1 MLLDLILA
9 IGHHILV
16 FGIAAILAAELV
28 LIRPGINAAQL
39 RQAGKIDLFYG
50 IAAGLVVLVGFAR
63 VYFGVKGPD
72 FYLQNPVFWAKI
84 GTFAVVGLLS
94 VPPTLLLLKWRGAEG
109 GCDIFTHGSRSRGR
123 QALPQDRGAPLHP
136 DSDLRSRDGPGLRAP
151 LERPEFKVP
160 LCAAFLP
167 KRLSFRSVCFRP
179 FGSEACCCFWCRLLP
194 AAYVWG
200 SFR

>member
-94 VPPTLLLLKWRGAEG
+94 VPPTLLLLKWRGAAKADATFLPMAAEVAAVRRYLKIEAHLFILIP
-109 GCDIFTHGSRSRGR
+109 IFAAAMARGY
-123 QALPQDRGAPLHP
+123 
-136 DSDLRSRDGPGLRAP
+136 GLR
-151 LERPEFKVP
+151 
-160 LCAAFLP
+160 
-167 KRLSFRSVCFRP
+167 
-179 FGSEACCCFWCRLLP
+179 
-194 AAYVWG
+194 
-200 SFR
+200 